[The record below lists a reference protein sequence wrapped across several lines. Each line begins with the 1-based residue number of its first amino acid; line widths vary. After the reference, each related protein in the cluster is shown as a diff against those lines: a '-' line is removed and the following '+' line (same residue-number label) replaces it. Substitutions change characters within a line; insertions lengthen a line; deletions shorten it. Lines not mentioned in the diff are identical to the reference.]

1 MLYIYIYIYNTYIIT
16 GSMYFVKMS
25 DFSVY
30 SSTVQIVVETGLS
43 YIIAHLINDVIMVMV
58 RC

>member
-1 MLYIYIYIYNTYIIT
+1 MTKQLDVGVIYIT
-16 GSMYFVKMS
+16 GSIYFVKMS
-25 DFSVY
+25 QFSVY

-43 YIIAHLINDVIMVMV
+43 YIIAHLINDVIMVKV